1 MIGKSAAQLRRK
13 TTGEP
18 LAELVAFGEP
28 KADIRQ
34 CLLQAALE
42 LLQTQGFSALTQARV
57 AKLAGVRQSHLTYY
71 FPTRN
76 DLLKAVV
83 EATSNALL
91 ELISNQDKP
100 TLAKIRS
107 VMVGM
112 ARQHFVPRLMLS
124 LIMAAEEDPSL
135 KVWLQSFNQEFINR
149 LAAALRHV
157 GLKIAKGDLRLYL
170 SALVGALVMGL
181 SGTDAETAA
190 KTVRMAF
197 EKLVSESSTCAC
209 PTKK

>member
-1 MIGKSAAQLRRK
+1 
-13 TTGEP
+13 
-18 LAELVAFGEP
+18 
-28 KADIRQ
+28 
-34 CLLQAALE
+34 
-42 LLQTQGFSALTQARV
+42 
-57 AKLAGVRQSHLTYY
+57 
-71 FPTRN
+71 
-76 DLLKAVV
+76 
-83 EATSNALL
+83 
-91 ELISNQDKP
+91 
-100 TLAKIRS
+100 
-107 VMVGM
+107 MVGM

-124 LIMAAEEDPSL
+124 LIMAAEEDPTL

-197 EKLVSESSTCAC
+197 EKLVSESSTYAG
-209 PTKK
+209 PTTK